1 MKNVQVKLPEG
12 GLVNIWGED
21 SHLSKALLEQSLCMK
36 SVYAL
41 AREIVRSPSDS
52 PPEFAIR
59 VGDIPPSFFTARKNI
74 FSTLF
79 HSTYMALDIAEPRR
93 LLYGKLNHLFRIWV
107 TGADNLLD
115 DEDKCV
121 LPLVMPG
128 SSRVMREVVA
138 IMAADR
144 VLLRLLR
151 AAVADKTLTEG
162 QADTLANESLRCL
175 LPSAGQEASEE
186 GGIVAR
192 PAPEYVLDTIHVL
205 KTGLLFNIPFTGVD
219 LVETALDSGRV
230 ARLKTALRMF
240 GGGCQILDDVR
251 DMARDF
257 VERRHNYVLSVLA
270 RDNPDVLSSG
280 AARDIKVD
288 DRLYAD
294 VLSASLPAARLGYQ
308 RLADACKILQE
319 ERVMTSG
326 VPVGM
331 MALSMFAVL
340 DLEDLSHECTFA

>member
-1 MKNVQVKLPEG
+1 
-12 GLVNIWGED
+12 
-21 SHLSKALLEQSLCMK
+21 
-36 SVYAL
+36 
-41 AREIVRSPSDS
+41 
-52 PPEFAIR
+52 
-59 VGDIPPSFFTARKNI
+59 
-74 FSTLF
+74 
-79 HSTYMALDIAEPRR
+79 MALDIAEPRR

-121 LPLVMPG
+121 LPLEMPG
-128 SSRVMREVVA
+128 ASRVMREVVA

-144 VLLRLLR
+144 VLYHLLR

-162 QADTLANESLRCL
+162 QADALADASLRCL

-192 PAPEYVLDTIHVL
+192 PAPAYVLDTIHVL

-219 LVETALDSGRV
+219 LVEHELEPKRV
-230 ARLKTALRMF
+230 VRLKTALRMF

-251 DMARDF
+251 DLARDF
-257 VERRHNYVLSVLA
+257 VEHRHNYVLSVLA
-270 RDNPDVLSSG
+270 RDNPEVLESWAG
-280 AARDIKVD
+280 RDIQVD
-288 DRLYAD
+288 DRLYFD
-294 VLSASLPAARLGYQ
+294 VPSVSFQAARLGYL
-308 RLADACKILQE
+308 RLTEACLILQE
-319 ERVMTSG
+319 EGVMTSG